1 MTSVRMSFVFAP
13 EMEFKKGKGFNP
25 WIAPPP
31 GSYFSSTASR
41 QTSPIYTTGSKKW
54 DVTAYGQYAG
64 SWDWTFMLDY
74 QYLEPLVLA
83 FDVVSINRG
92 TDIIW
97 KHESEDGGGYNKYIG
112 KDTDFN
118 NFYFI
123 KRNNSKPPS
132 FTVRRKILHRIV
144 GGPNDEMVELK
155 GCVVNSISFSRSSS
169 TSQYQVQMSGFYATE
184 EMVLGELEETDY
196 KKYDGQLI
204 EYSCVLLTDRIYDGI
219 GVSFEDYAAT
229 NTDSISVTIT
239 NGTTPVY
246 NTCSP
251 FVGQYYEDR
260 VKFQIST
267 SCYSTDP
274 ETYKTRMYSGGHDK
288 TARKPLSKGSK
299 PLSEMRI
306 VTFDSEISDNFGNAA
321 DAITNAFYKS
331 KNRLEFC
338 AEDLVIKSVRWVN
351 GDGSKLTDSISST
364 DCKNIELMISRE
376 CKDGQPD
383 KLFKNIIFESPDPVP
398 PADPE
403 SPTEPVTP
411 TDPST

>member
-13 EMEFKKGKGFNP
+13 EKEFKKGKSLNK

-41 QTSPIYTTGSKKW
+41 QTSPIYSTGSKMW
-54 DVTAYGQYAG
+54 DTTAYGQYAG

-83 FDVVSINRG
+83 FDGVSINDG
-92 TDIIW
+92 NEIKW
-97 KHESEDGGGYNKYIG
+97 EYKSEEGYGYNAYIG
-112 KDTDFN
+112 SESDHNDFLFLKMN
-118 NFYFI
+118 D
-123 KRNNSKPPS
+123 SKPPS

-144 GGPNDEMVELK
+144 GGPTDEMVELK

-184 EMVLGELEETDY
+184 EMVLGELGETDY
-196 KKYDGQLI
+196 KKYDGQLV
-204 EYSCVLLTDRIYDGI
+204 EYSCVLLTDRNYDRTPV
-219 GVSFEDYAAT
+219 GVEKYAVT
-229 NTDSISVTIT
+229 NTDSVSVTIS

-246 NTCSP
+246 NTCTP
-251 FVGQYYEDR
+251 FAGQYYEDR

-274 ETYKTRMYSGGHDK
+274 ETYKTRMYSGGYDK

-306 VTFDSEISDNFGNAA
+306 VTFDSEISSDYFDSAA
-321 DAITNAFYKS
+321 DAIIDAFTKS

-338 AEDLVIKSVRWVN
+338 AEELVIKSARWVN

-364 DCKNIELMISRE
+364 DCKNIYLRISRE
-376 CKDGQPD
+376 CKGGQPD
-383 KLFKNIIFESPDPVP
+383 KLFKNIISDSPDPVT
-398 PADPE
+398 PAD
-403 SPTEPVTP
+403 S
-411 TDPST
+411 ST